1 MDYSFNSD
9 QEMIRDT
16 AKKFLENECP
26 KEKTREIMKSEKGYD
41 PDLWKQMLELGWMG
55 LIIPEK
61 YSGSEMSY
69 LDLMVIMEE
78 IGRNILPSPF
88 FTTVAQCSLPINE
101 FGTEE
106 QRSEHLPKIAM
117 EGEIWSLAIL
127 ETPVSWNASDI
138 EMEAKSDGD
147 DYILN
152 GTKLFVQYGQSANKL
167 IVIARTGKKDDS
179 NGGLTAL
186 IVDTKSEGI
195 SMEVIPTQAKDN
207 RCEIVFNNVK
217 VPNTNI
223 LGEVDKGYDVVEYI
237 IQNATTLKAAEMAG
251 GVQYVLEYS
260 TNYCKERIQ
269 FGKPLGAFQAVQHK
283 LADMLIDIDGLK
295 YLVYEAAWQITENCA
310 TPRIVS
316 MAKLKANTVFQNS
329 CMDGM
334 IAQGAMGFTDE
345 MDVGLYHLR
354 SKMNEFECGS
364 SDFHKERIAKDLET
378 IDPEYKHLY

>member
-16 AKKFLENECP
+16 ARKFLENECP

-41 PDLWKQMLELGWMG
+41 PDIWKQMLELGWMG

-88 FTTVAQCSLPINE
+88 FTTVAQCSLPIIG

-106 QRSEHLPKIAM
+106 QKNEHLPKIAM
-117 EGEIWSLAIL
+117 EGEIWSLAVL
-127 ETPVSWNASDI
+127 EKPVSWNASDI
-138 EMEAKSDGD
+138 EMEAKADGD
-147 DYILN
+147 DYVLN
-152 GTKLFVQYGQSANKL
+152 GTKLFVQYGQAADKL
-167 IVIARTGKKDDS
+167 IVIARTGKKDDT

-186 IVDTKSEGI
+186 IVDAKSDGI

-217 VPNTNI
+217 VPKTNI
-223 LGEVDKGYDVVEYI
+223 LGEVDKGYDIVEYI

-251 GVQYVLEYS
+251 GTQYVLEYS
-260 TNYCKERIQ
+260 NNYCKERIQ

-295 YLVYEAAWQITENCA
+295 FLVYEAAWQISENCA

-316 MAKLKANTVFQNS
+316 MAKLKANTVYQNS

-364 SDFHKERIAKDLET
+364 SDFHKERIAQDLET